1 MMTIGKKIVLMS
13 LAIIV
18 LTLGAGFAYG
28 ISLLNFSTDA
38 ISKTFRQLD
47 GEEEITPIDA
57 TEPLTILLMGVD
69 MDQATRG
76 GVWEEGR
83 SDSMILV
90 TVNPKTKETTMMS
103 LTRDIMVEIAEANG
117 ESTGTVEKLNH
128 SYSYGQAPMAI
139 ATIEKM
145 MDINID
151 RYIEINMDGLV
162 ELVDAVGGIE
172 VNNTLGFPIS
182 ISEYEPA
189 YTSIVPTGKR
199 LVNGDQALVYAR
211 MRYDDPEGDIG
222 RQRRQREVIT
232 AIVKKLLQ
240 LDGFTQYKK
249 ILTAISN
256 NMRTNIEISTA
267 TIPELLG
274 YKDSIKNLHSYQ
286 LRGLD
291 ELVEEVYYQLP
302 PTQHLLEMQ
311 NVLRTSIGLDAKTDL
326 TTNVKV
332 YEGQVG
338 LPSTIDVY
346 NAYTELLE
354 IEANPLA
361 EAVDIEAFT
370 GTSASDLPEGTASSP
385 NLSSN
390 SSEIEGTEMT
400 EATEMTEV
408 GTETQTEEGQ

>member
-1 MMTIGKKIVLMS
+1 MTIGKKIFLMS
-13 LAIIV
+13 LAIV
-18 LTLGAGFAYG
+18 GLTLGAGLIYG
-28 ISLLNFSTDA
+28 ASLLNFSTGT
-38 ISKTFRQLD
+38 ISKTYKQLD

-76 GVWEEGR
+76 GDWEGGR

-90 TVNPKTKETTMMS
+90 TVNPKTKETNMMS

-117 ESTGTVEKLNH
+117 ESSGTVEKLNH

-145 MDINID
+145 MDITID

-182 ISEYEPA
+182 ISEHEPA
-189 YTSIVPTGKR
+189 YTSIVQPGKQ
-199 LVNGDQALVYAR
+199 LVNGEQALVYAR

-232 AIVKKLLQ
+232 AIIKKLLQ

-256 NMRTNIEISTA
+256 NMRTNIEISPA
-267 TIPELLG
+267 TIPNLLG
-274 YKDSIKNLHSYQ
+274 YKDSVSKLNSYQ
-286 LRGLD
+286 LRGVDQMVD
-291 ELVEEVYYQLP
+291 EIYYQLP
-302 PTQHLLEMQ
+302 TSEHLLEMQ
-311 NVLRTSIGLDAKTDL
+311 NILKKSIGLEENTDL
-326 TTNVKV
+326 VTNVKV
-332 YEGQVG
+332 YEGQMG
-338 LPSTIDVY
+338 LPSPINVYDVY
-346 NAYTELLE
+346 TNLLLLE
-354 IEANPLA
+354 ASPWA
-361 EAVDIEAFT
+361 ESLDPEI
-370 GTSASDLPEGTASSP
+370 GSPSAT
-385 NLSSN
+385 
-390 SSEIEGTEMT
+390 TT
-400 EATEMTEV
+400 VT
-408 GTETQTEEGQ
+408 TEEQVTDFSTEPALGDENGSQ

>member
-1 MMTIGKKIVLMS
+1 MTIGKKIFLMS
-13 LAIIV
+13 LAIV
-18 LTLGAGFAYG
+18 GLTLGAGLIYG
-28 ISLLNFSTDA
+28 ASLLNFSTDA
-38 ISKTFRQLD
+38 ISKTFKQLN

-76 GVWEEGR
+76 GDWEGGR

-90 TVNPKTKETTMMS
+90 TVNPKTKETNMMS

-117 ESTGTVEKLNH
+117 ESSGTVEKLNH

-182 ISEYEPA
+182 ISEHEPA
-189 YTSIVPTGKR
+189 YTSIVQPGKQ

-222 RQRRQREVIT
+222 RQRRQREVIM
-232 AIVKKLLQ
+232 AIIKKLLQ
-240 LDGFTQYKK
+240 LDGLTQYKK

-256 NMRTNIEISTA
+256 NMRTNIEISPA
-267 TIPELLG
+267 TIPNLLG
-274 YKDSIKNLHSYQ
+274 YKDSISKLNSYQ
-286 LRGLD
+286 LRGVD
-291 ELVEEVYYQLP
+291 QMVDAIYYQLP
-302 PTQHLLEMQ
+302 TSEHLLEMQ
-311 NVLRTSIGLDAKTDL
+311 NVLKKSIGLEENTDL
-326 TTNVKV
+326 VTNVKV
-332 YEGQVG
+332 YEGQMG
-338 LPSTIDVY
+338 LPSPINVYDVY
-346 NAYTELLE
+346 TNLLLLE
-354 IEANPLA
+354 ASPWA
-361 EAVDIEAFT
+361 ESLDPEI
-370 GTSASDLPEGTASSP
+370 GSPSAT
-385 NLSSN
+385 
-390 SSEIEGTEMT
+390 TT
-400 EATEMTEV
+400 VT
-408 GTETQTEEGQ
+408 TEEQVTDFSTEPVLGDENGSQ

>member
-1 MMTIGKKIVLMS
+1 MTIGKKIVLMS
-13 LAIIV
+13 LAIV
-18 LTLGAGFAYG
+18 ALTLGAGFAYG

-38 ISKTFRQLD
+38 ISKTFKQLD

-76 GVWEEGR
+76 GAWEEGR

-145 MDINID
+145 MDIDID

-189 YTSIVPTGKR
+189 YTAIVPTGKR

-256 NMRTNIEISTA
+256 NMRTDIEISTA
-267 TIPELLG
+267 TIPSLLG
-274 YKDSIKNLHSYQ
+274 YKDSIRNLHSYQ
-286 LRGLD
+286 LRGID

-311 NVLRTSIGLDAKTDL
+311 NVLKTSIGLDEVTEL

-332 YEGQVG
+332 YEGQMG
-338 LPSTIDVY
+338 LPSTINVY
-346 NAYTELLE
+346 NAYTDLLE
-354 IEANPLA
+354 LEANPLA

-370 GTSASDLPEGTASSP
+370 GTSASDLPEGTASSSS
-385 NLSSN
+385 LSSV
-390 SSEIEGTEMT
+390 SGETGETGT
-400 EATEMTEV
+400 TEV

>member
-1 MMTIGKKIVLMS
+1 MS
-13 LAIIV
+13 LAIIG
-18 LTLGAGFAYG
+18 LTVGAGLIYG
-28 ISLLNFSTDA
+28 ASLLNFSTDA
-38 ISKTFRQLD
+38 ISKTFKQLD
-47 GEEEITPIDA
+47 GEEKITPIDA

-76 GVWEEGR
+76 GDWEGGR

-90 TVNPKTKETTMMS
+90 TVNPKTKETNMMS

-117 ESTGTVEKLNH
+117 ESSGTVEKLNH

-182 ISEYEPA
+182 ISEHEPA
-189 YTSIVPTGKR
+189 YTSIVQPGKQ

-232 AIVKKLLQ
+232 AIIKKLLQ

-256 NMRTNIEISTA
+256 NMRTNIEISPV
-267 TIPELLG
+267 TIPNLLG
-274 YKDSIKNLHSYQ
+274 YKDSVSKLNSYQ
-286 LRGLD
+286 LRGVD
-291 ELVEEVYYQLP
+291 QMVDAIYYQLP
-302 PTQHLLEMQ
+302 TSTHLLEMQ
-311 NVLRTSIGLDAKTDL
+311 NVLKKSIGLEEKTDL
-326 TTNVKV
+326 VTNVKV
-332 YEGQVG
+332 YEGQMG
-338 LPSTIDVY
+338 LPSPINVY
-346 NAYTELLE
+346 DAYTNLLLLE
-354 IEANPLA
+354 ASPWA
-361 EAVDIEAFT
+361 ESLDPEI
-370 GTSASDLPEGTASSP
+370 GSPSAT
-385 NLSSN
+385 
-390 SSEIEGTEMT
+390 TT
-400 EATEMTEV
+400 VT
-408 GTETQTEEGQ
+408 TEEQVTDFSTEPVLGDENGAQ

>member
-1 MMTIGKKIVLMS
+1 MTIGKKIFLMS
-13 LAIIV
+13 LAIV
-18 LTLGAGFAYG
+18 GLTLGAGLIYG
-28 ISLLNFSTDA
+28 ASLLNFSTDA

-47 GEEEITPIDA
+47 GEEKITPIDA

-76 GVWEEGR
+76 GDWEGGR

-90 TVNPKTKETTMMS
+90 TVNPKTKETNMMS

-117 ESTGTVEKLNH
+117 ESSGTVEKLNH

-151 RYIEINMDGLV
+151 RYIEINMDGLI

-182 ISEYEPA
+182 ISEHEPA
-189 YTSIVPTGKR
+189 YTSIVQPGKQ

-232 AIVKKLLQ
+232 AIIKKLLQ
-240 LDGFTQYKK
+240 LDGLTQYKK

-256 NMRTNIEISTA
+256 NMRTNIEISPA
-267 TIPELLG
+267 TIPSLLG
-274 YKDSIKNLHSYQ
+274 YKDSVSKLNSYQ
-286 LRGLD
+286 LRGVDQMVD
-291 ELVEEVYYQLP
+291 EIYYQLP
-302 PTQHLLEMQ
+302 TSTHLLEMQ
-311 NVLRTSIGLDAKTDL
+311 NILKKSIGLEENTDL
-326 TTNVKV
+326 VTNVKV
-332 YEGQVG
+332 YEGQMG
-338 LPSTIDVY
+338 LPSPINVYDVY
-346 NAYTELLE
+346 TNLLLLE
-354 IEANPLA
+354 ASPWA
-361 EAVDIEAFT
+361 ESLDPEI
-370 GTSASDLPEGTASSP
+370 GSPSAT
-385 NLSSN
+385 
-390 SSEIEGTEMT
+390 TT
-400 EATEMTEV
+400 VT
-408 GTETQTEEGQ
+408 TEEQVTDFSTEPVLGDENGSQ

>member
-1 MMTIGKKIVLMS
+1 MTIGKKIFLMS
-13 LAIIV
+13 LAIV
-18 LTLGAGFAYG
+18 GLTLGAGLIYG
-28 ISLLNFSTDA
+28 ASLLNFSTDA
-38 ISKTFRQLD
+38 ISKTFKHLN

-76 GVWEEGR
+76 GDWEGGR

-90 TVNPKTKETTMMS
+90 TVNPKTKETNMMS

-117 ESTGTVEKLNH
+117 ESSGTVEKLNH

-182 ISEYEPA
+182 ISEHEPA
-189 YTSIVPTGKR
+189 YTSIVQPGKQ

-232 AIVKKLLQ
+232 AIIKKLLQ
-240 LDGFTQYKK
+240 LDGLTQYKK

-256 NMRTNIEISTA
+256 NMRTNIEISPA
-267 TIPELLG
+267 TIPSLLG
-274 YKDSIKNLHSYQ
+274 YKDSVSKLNSYQ
-286 LRGLD
+286 LRGVDQMVD
-291 ELVEEVYYQLP
+291 EIYYQLP
-302 PTQHLLEMQ
+302 TSEHLLEMQ
-311 NVLRTSIGLDAKTDL
+311 NILKKSIGLEEKTDL
-326 TTNVKV
+326 VTNVKV
-332 YEGQVG
+332 YEGQMG
-338 LPSTIDVY
+338 LPSPINVYDVY
-346 NAYTELLE
+346 TNLLLLE
-354 IEANPLA
+354 ASPWA
-361 EAVDIEAFT
+361 ESLDPEI
-370 GTSASDLPEGTASSP
+370 GSPSAT
-385 NLSSN
+385 
-390 SSEIEGTEMT
+390 TT
-400 EATEMTEV
+400 VT
-408 GTETQTEEGQ
+408 TEEQVTDFSTEPVLGDENGSQ

>member
-1 MMTIGKKIVLMS
+1 MTIGKKIFLMS
-13 LAIIV
+13 LAIV
-18 LTLGAGFAYG
+18 GLTLGAGLIYG
-28 ISLLNFSTDA
+28 ASLLNFSTDA
-38 ISKTFRQLD
+38 ISKTFKQLN

-76 GVWEEGR
+76 GDWEGGR

-90 TVNPKTKETTMMS
+90 TVNPKTKETNMMS

-117 ESTGTVEKLNH
+117 DSSGTVEKLNH

-182 ISEYEPA
+182 ISEHEPA
-189 YTSIVPTGKR
+189 YTSIVQPGKQ

-222 RQRRQREVIT
+222 RQRRQREVIM
-232 AIVKKLLQ
+232 AIIKKLLQ
-240 LDGFTQYKK
+240 LDGLTQYKK

-256 NMRTNIEISTA
+256 NMRTNIEISPT
-267 TIPELLG
+267 TIPSLLG
-274 YKDSIKNLHSYQ
+274 YKDSVSKLNSYQ
-286 LRGLD
+286 LRGVDQMVD
-291 ELVEEVYYQLP
+291 EIYYQLP
-302 PTQHLLEMQ
+302 TSTHLLEMQ
-311 NVLRTSIGLDAKTDL
+311 NVLKKSIGLEENTDL
-326 TTNVKV
+326 VTNVKV
-332 YEGQVG
+332 YEGQMG
-338 LPSTIDVY
+338 LPSPINVYDVY
-346 NAYTELLE
+346 TNLLLLE
-354 IEANPLA
+354 ASPWA
-361 EAVDIEAFT
+361 ESLDPEI
-370 GTSASDLPEGTASSP
+370 GSPSAT
-385 NLSSN
+385 
-390 SSEIEGTEMT
+390 TT
-400 EATEMTEV
+400 VT
-408 GTETQTEEGQ
+408 TEEQVTDFSTEPILGDENGSQ

>member
-1 MMTIGKKIVLMS
+1 MTIGKKIFLMS
-13 LAIIV
+13 LAIV
-18 LTLGAGFAYG
+18 GLTLGAGLIYG
-28 ISLLNFSTDA
+28 ASLLNFSTGT
-38 ISKTFRQLD
+38 ISKTYKQLD
-47 GEEEITPIDA
+47 GEKEITPIDA

-76 GVWEEGR
+76 GDWEGGR

-90 TVNPKTKETTMMS
+90 TVNPKTKETNMMS
-103 LTRDIMVEIAEANG
+103 LTRDIMVEIAEASG
-117 ESTGTVEKLNH
+117 ESSGTVEKLNH

-182 ISEYEPA
+182 ISEHEPA
-189 YTSIVPTGKR
+189 YTSVVQPGKQ
-199 LVNGDQALVYAR
+199 LVNGNQALVYAR

-232 AIVKKLLQ
+232 AIIKKLLQ

-256 NMRTNIEISTA
+256 NMRTNIEISPA
-267 TIPELLG
+267 TIPSLLG
-274 YKDSIKNLHSYQ
+274 YKDSVSKLNSYQ
-286 LRGLD
+286 LRGVD
-291 ELVEEVYYQLP
+291 QMVDAIYYQLP
-302 PTQHLLEMQ
+302 TSEHLLEMQ
-311 NVLRTSIGLDAKTDL
+311 NILKKSIGLEEKTDL
-326 TTNVKV
+326 VTNVKV

-338 LPSTIDVY
+338 LPSPINVYDVY
-346 NAYTELLE
+346 TNLLLLE
-354 IEANPLA
+354 ASPWAERLDPEIGNP
-361 EAVDIEAFT
+361 
-370 GTSASDLPEGTASSP
+370 SAT
-385 NLSSN
+385 
-390 SSEIEGTEMT
+390 TT
-400 EATEMTEV
+400 VT
-408 GTETQTEEGQ
+408 TEEQVTDFSTEPILGDENGSQ

>member
-1 MMTIGKKIVLMS
+1 MTIGKKIFLMS
-13 LAIIV
+13 LAIIG
-18 LTLGAGFAYG
+18 LTVGAGLIYG
-28 ISLLNFSTDA
+28 ASLLNFSTDA
-38 ISKTFRQLD
+38 ISKTFKQLD
-47 GEEEITPIDA
+47 GEEKITPIDA

-76 GVWEEGR
+76 GDWEGGR

-90 TVNPKTKETTMMS
+90 TVNPKTKETNMMS

-117 ESTGTVEKLNH
+117 ESSGTVEKLNH

-182 ISEYEPA
+182 ISEHEPA
-189 YTSIVPTGKR
+189 YTSIVQPGKQ

-232 AIVKKLLQ
+232 AIIKKLLQ
-240 LDGFTQYKK
+240 LDGLTQYKK

-256 NMRTNIEISTA
+256 NMRTNIEISPA
-267 TIPELLG
+267 TIPSLLG
-274 YKDSIKNLHSYQ
+274 YKDSVSKLNSYQ
-286 LRGLD
+286 LRGVDQMVD
-291 ELVEEVYYQLP
+291 EIYYQLP
-302 PTQHLLEMQ
+302 TSEHLLEMQ
-311 NVLRTSIGLDAKTDL
+311 NILKKSIGLEEKTDL
-326 TTNVKV
+326 VTNVKV
-332 YEGQVG
+332 YEGQMG
-338 LPSTIDVY
+338 LPSPINVYDVY
-346 NAYTELLE
+346 TNLLLLE
-354 IEANPLA
+354 ASPWA
-361 EAVDIEAFT
+361 ESLDPEI
-370 GTSASDLPEGTASSP
+370 GSPSAT
-385 NLSSN
+385 
-390 SSEIEGTEMT
+390 TT
-400 EATEMTEV
+400 VT
-408 GTETQTEEGQ
+408 TEEQVTDFSTEPVLGDENGSQ

>member
-47 GEEEITPIDA
+47 GQDEITPIDA

-354 IEANPLA
+354 LEADPLA

-385 NLSSN
+385 NLPSN
-390 SSEIEGTEMT
+390 SSELEGTET
-400 EATEMTEV
+400 TEMTEV

>member
-1 MMTIGKKIVLMS
+1 MTIGKKIFLMS
-13 LAIIV
+13 LAIV
-18 LTLGAGFAYG
+18 GLTLGAGLIYG
-28 ISLLNFSTDA
+28 AGLLNFSTDA
-38 ISKTFRQLD
+38 ISKTFKQLN

-76 GVWEEGR
+76 GDWEGGR

-90 TVNPKTKETTMMS
+90 TVNPKTKETNMMS

-117 ESTGTVEKLNH
+117 ESSGTVEKLNH

-182 ISEYEPA
+182 ISEHEPA
-189 YTSIVPTGKR
+189 YTSIVQPGKQ

-222 RQRRQREVIT
+222 RQRRQREVIM
-232 AIVKKLLQ
+232 AIIKKLLQ
-240 LDGFTQYKK
+240 LDGLTQYKK

-256 NMRTNIEISTA
+256 NMRTNIEISPA
-267 TIPELLG
+267 TIPSLLG
-274 YKDSIKNLHSYQ
+274 YKDSVSKLNSYQ
-286 LRGLD
+286 LRGVDQMVD
-291 ELVEEVYYQLP
+291 EIYYQLP
-302 PTQHLLEMQ
+302 TSTHLLEMQ
-311 NVLRTSIGLDAKTDL
+311 NILKKSIGLEENTDL
-326 TTNVKV
+326 VTNVKV
-332 YEGQVG
+332 YEGQMG
-338 LPSTIDVY
+338 LPSPINVYDVY
-346 NAYTELLE
+346 TNLLLLE
-354 IEANPLA
+354 ASPWA
-361 EAVDIEAFT
+361 ESLDPEI
-370 GTSASDLPEGTASSP
+370 GSPSAT
-385 NLSSN
+385 
-390 SSEIEGTEMT
+390 TT
-400 EATEMTEV
+400 VT
-408 GTETQTEEGQ
+408 TEEQVTDFSTEPVLGDENGSQ

>member
-1 MMTIGKKIVLMS
+1 MTIGKKIFLMS
-13 LAIIV
+13 LAIIG
-18 LTLGAGFAYG
+18 LTVGAGLIYG
-28 ISLLNFSTDA
+28 ASLLNFSTDA
-38 ISKTFRQLD
+38 ISKTFKQLD
-47 GEEEITPIDA
+47 GEEKITPIDA

-76 GVWEEGR
+76 GDWEGGR

-90 TVNPKTKETTMMS
+90 TVNPKTKETNMMS

-117 ESTGTVEKLNH
+117 ESSGTVEKLNH

-182 ISEYEPA
+182 ISEHEPA
-189 YTSIVPTGKR
+189 YTSIVQPGKQ

-232 AIVKKLLQ
+232 AIIKKLLQ

-256 NMRTNIEISTA
+256 NMRTNIEISPV
-267 TIPELLG
+267 TIPNLLG
-274 YKDSIKNLHSYQ
+274 YKDSVSKLNSYQ
-286 LRGLD
+286 LRGVD
-291 ELVEEVYYQLP
+291 QMVDAIYYQLP
-302 PTQHLLEMQ
+302 TSTHLLEMQ
-311 NVLRTSIGLDAKTDL
+311 NVLKKSIGLEEKTDL
-326 TTNVKV
+326 VTNVKV
-332 YEGQVG
+332 YEGQMG
-338 LPSTIDVY
+338 LPSPINVY
-346 NAYTELLE
+346 DAYTNLLLLE
-354 IEANPLA
+354 ASPWA
-361 EAVDIEAFT
+361 ESLDPEI
-370 GTSASDLPEGTASSP
+370 GSPSATTTVT
-385 NLSSN
+385 
-390 SSEIEGTEMT
+390 TEEQVT
-400 EATEMTEV
+400 DFS
-408 GTETQTEEGQ
+408 TETVLGDENGAQ

>member
-1 MMTIGKKIVLMS
+1 MTIGKKIFLMS
-13 LAIIV
+13 LAIV
-18 LTLGAGFAYG
+18 GLTLGAGLIYG
-28 ISLLNFSTDA
+28 ASLLNFSTDA

-47 GEEEITPIDA
+47 GEEKITPIDA

-76 GVWEEGR
+76 GDWEGGR

-90 TVNPKTKETTMMS
+90 TVNPKTKETNMMS

-117 ESTGTVEKLNH
+117 ESSGTVEKLNH

-151 RYIEINMDGLV
+151 RYIEINMDGLI

-182 ISEYEPA
+182 ISEHEPA
-189 YTSIVPTGKR
+189 YTSIVQPGKQ

-232 AIVKKLLQ
+232 AIIKKLLQ
-240 LDGFTQYKK
+240 LDGLTQYKK

-256 NMRTNIEISTA
+256 NMRTNIEISPA
-267 TIPELLG
+267 TIPSLLG
-274 YKDSIKNLHSYQ
+274 YKDSVSKLNSYQ
-286 LRGLD
+286 LRGVDQMVD
-291 ELVEEVYYQLP
+291 EIYYQLP
-302 PTQHLLEMQ
+302 TSEHLLEMQ
-311 NVLRTSIGLDAKTDL
+311 NILKKSIGLEEKTDL
-326 TTNVKV
+326 VTNVKV
-332 YEGQVG
+332 YEGQMG
-338 LPSTIDVY
+338 LPSPINVYDVY
-346 NAYTELLE
+346 TNLLLLE
-354 IEANPLA
+354 ASPWA
-361 EAVDIEAFT
+361 ESLDPEI
-370 GTSASDLPEGTASSP
+370 GSPSAT
-385 NLSSN
+385 
-390 SSEIEGTEMT
+390 TT
-400 EATEMTEV
+400 VT
-408 GTETQTEEGQ
+408 TEEQVTDFSTEPVLGDENGSQ

>member
-1 MMTIGKKIVLMS
+1 MTIGKKIFLMS
-13 LAIIV
+13 LAIV
-18 LTLGAGFAYG
+18 GLTLGAGLIYG
-28 ISLLNFSTDA
+28 ASLLNFSTDA
-38 ISKTFRQLD
+38 ISKTFKQLN

-76 GVWEEGR
+76 GDWEGGR

-90 TVNPKTKETTMMS
+90 TVNPKTKETNMMS

-117 ESTGTVEKLNH
+117 ESSGTVEKLNH

-182 ISEYEPA
+182 ISEHEPA
-189 YTSIVPTGKR
+189 YTSIVQPGKQ

-222 RQRRQREVIT
+222 RQRRQREVIM
-232 AIVKKLLQ
+232 AIIKKLLQ
-240 LDGFTQYKK
+240 LDGLTQYKK

-256 NMRTNIEISTA
+256 NMRTNIEISPA
-267 TIPELLG
+267 TIPSLLG
-274 YKDSIKNLHSYQ
+274 YKDSVSKLNSYQ
-286 LRGLD
+286 LRGVDQMVD
-291 ELVEEVYYQLP
+291 EIYYQLP
-302 PTQHLLEMQ
+302 TSEHLLEMQ
-311 NVLRTSIGLDAKTDL
+311 NILKKSIGLEENTDL
-326 TTNVKV
+326 VTNVKV
-332 YEGQVG
+332 YEGQMG
-338 LPSTIDVY
+338 LPSPINVYDVY
-346 NAYTELLE
+346 TNLLLLE
-354 IEANPLA
+354 ASPWA
-361 EAVDIEAFT
+361 ESLDPEI
-370 GTSASDLPEGTASSP
+370 GSPSAT
-385 NLSSN
+385 
-390 SSEIEGTEMT
+390 TT
-400 EATEMTEV
+400 VT
-408 GTETQTEEGQ
+408 TEEQVTDFSTEPVLGDENGSQ

>member
-1 MMTIGKKIVLMS
+1 MTIGKKIFLMS
-13 LAIIV
+13 LAIIG
-18 LTLGAGFAYG
+18 LTVGAGLIYG
-28 ISLLNFSTDA
+28 ASLLNFSTDA
-38 ISKTFRQLD
+38 ISKTFKQLD
-47 GEEEITPIDA
+47 GEEKITPIDA

-76 GVWEEGR
+76 GDWEGGR

-90 TVNPKTKETTMMS
+90 TVNPKTKETNMMS

-117 ESTGTVEKLNH
+117 ESSGTVEKLNH

-182 ISEYEPA
+182 ISEHEPA
-189 YTSIVPTGKR
+189 YTSIVQPGKQ

-232 AIVKKLLQ
+232 AIIKKLLQ

-256 NMRTNIEISTA
+256 NMRTNIEISPA
-267 TIPELLG
+267 TIPNLLG
-274 YKDSIKNLHSYQ
+274 YKDSVSKLNSYQ
-286 LRGLD
+286 LRGVD
-291 ELVEEVYYQLP
+291 QMVDAIYYQLP
-302 PTQHLLEMQ
+302 TSEHLLEMQ
-311 NVLRTSIGLDAKTDL
+311 NILKKSIGLEEKTDL
-326 TTNVKV
+326 VTNVKV
-332 YEGQVG
+332 YEGQAG
-338 LPSTIDVY
+338 LPSPINVYDVY
-346 NAYTELLE
+346 TNLLLLE
-354 IEANPLA
+354 ASPWAERLDPEIGNP
-361 EAVDIEAFT
+361 
-370 GTSASDLPEGTASSP
+370 SAT
-385 NLSSN
+385 
-390 SSEIEGTEMT
+390 TT
-400 EATEMTEV
+400 VT
-408 GTETQTEEGQ
+408 TEEQVTDFSTEPVLGDENGAQ

>member
-1 MMTIGKKIVLMS
+1 MTIGKKIFLMS
-13 LAIIV
+13 LAIV
-18 LTLGAGFAYG
+18 GLTLGAGLIYG
-28 ISLLNFSTDA
+28 ASLLNFSTGT
-38 ISKTFRQLD
+38 ISKTYKQLD

-76 GVWEEGR
+76 GDWEGGR

-90 TVNPKTKETTMMS
+90 TVNPKTKETNMMS

-117 ESTGTVEKLNH
+117 ESSGTVEKLNH

-145 MDINID
+145 MDITID

-182 ISEYEPA
+182 ISEHEPA
-189 YTSIVPTGKR
+189 YTSIVQPGKQ
-199 LVNGDQALVYAR
+199 LVNGEQALVYAR

-232 AIVKKLLQ
+232 AIIKKLLQ

-256 NMRTNIEISTA
+256 NMRTNIEISPA
-267 TIPELLG
+267 TIPSLLG
-274 YKDSIKNLHSYQ
+274 YKDSVSKLNSYQ
-286 LRGLD
+286 LRGVDQMVD
-291 ELVEEVYYQLP
+291 EIYYQLP
-302 PTQHLLEMQ
+302 TSEHLLEMQ
-311 NVLRTSIGLDAKTDL
+311 NILKKSIGLEEKTDL
-326 TTNVKV
+326 VTNVKV
-332 YEGQVG
+332 YEGQMG
-338 LPSTIDVY
+338 LPSPINVYDVY
-346 NAYTELLE
+346 TNLLLLE
-354 IEANPLA
+354 ASPWAESLA
-361 EAVDIEAFT
+361 PEI
-370 GTSASDLPEGTASSP
+370 GSPSAT
-385 NLSSN
+385 
-390 SSEIEGTEMT
+390 TT
-400 EATEMTEV
+400 VT
-408 GTETQTEEGQ
+408 TEEQVTDFSTEPVLGDENGSQ

>member
-1 MMTIGKKIVLMS
+1 MTIGKKIFLMS
-13 LAIIV
+13 LAIV
-18 LTLGAGFAYG
+18 GLTLGAGLIYG
-28 ISLLNFSTDA
+28 ASLLNFSTDA
-38 ISKTFRQLD
+38 ISKTFKQLN

-76 GVWEEGR
+76 GDWEGGR

-90 TVNPKTKETTMMS
+90 TVNPKTKETNMMS

-117 ESTGTVEKLNH
+117 ESSGTVEKLNH

-145 MDINID
+145 MDITID

-182 ISEYEPA
+182 ISEHEPA
-189 YTSIVPTGKR
+189 YTSIVQPGKQ

-232 AIVKKLLQ
+232 AIIKKLLQ
-240 LDGFTQYKK
+240 LDGLTQYKK

-256 NMRTNIEISTA
+256 NMRTNIEISPA
-267 TIPELLG
+267 TIPSLLG
-274 YKDSIKNLHSYQ
+274 YKDSVSKLNSYQ
-286 LRGLD
+286 LRGVDQMVD
-291 ELVEEVYYQLP
+291 EIYYQLP
-302 PTQHLLEMQ
+302 TSEHLLEMQ
-311 NVLRTSIGLDAKTDL
+311 NILKKSIGLEENTDL
-326 TTNVKV
+326 VTNVKV
-332 YEGQVG
+332 YEGQMG
-338 LPSTIDVY
+338 LPSPINVYDVY
-346 NAYTELLE
+346 TNLLLLE
-354 IEANPLA
+354 ASPWA
-361 EAVDIEAFT
+361 ESLDPEI
-370 GTSASDLPEGTASSP
+370 GSPSAT
-385 NLSSN
+385 
-390 SSEIEGTEMT
+390 TT
-400 EATEMTEV
+400 VT
-408 GTETQTEEGQ
+408 TEEQVTDFSTEPVLGDENGSQ

>member
-256 NMRTNIEISTA
+256 NMRTDIEISTA

-274 YKDSIKNLHSYQ
+274 YKDSIRNLHSYQ
-286 LRGLD
+286 LRGID
-291 ELVEEVYYQLP
+291 ELVDEIYYQLP

-311 NVLRTSIGLDAKTDL
+311 NILKTSIGLEAKTDL
-326 TTNVKV
+326 LTNVKV
-332 YEGQVG
+332 YEGQMG
-338 LPSTIDVY
+338 LSSPINVY
-346 NAYTELLE
+346 NAYTDLLE
-354 IEANPLA
+354 LEASPWA
-361 EAVDIEAFT
+361 EVIDLETMT
-370 GTSASDLPEGTASSP
+370 GTVATDASDLQVSEEQFDSVVVETTETEISGTT
-385 NLSSN
+385 
-390 SSEIEGTEMT
+390 EIE
-400 EATEMTEV
+400 
-408 GTETQTEEGQ
+408 TETQTEDGQ

>member
-1 MMTIGKKIVLMS
+1 MTIGKKIFLMS
-13 LAIIV
+13 LAIIG
-18 LTLGAGFAYG
+18 LTLGAGLIYG
-28 ISLLNFSTDA
+28 ASLLNFSTDA
-38 ISKTFRQLD
+38 ISKTFKQLN

-76 GVWEEGR
+76 GDWEGGR

-90 TVNPKTKETTMMS
+90 TVNPKTKETNMMS

-117 ESTGTVEKLNH
+117 ESSGTVEKLNH

-182 ISEYEPA
+182 ISEHEPA
-189 YTSIVPTGKR
+189 YTSIVQPGKQ

-232 AIVKKLLQ
+232 AIIKKLLQ
-240 LDGFTQYKK
+240 LDGLTQYKK

-256 NMRTNIEISTA
+256 NMRTNIEISPA
-267 TIPELLG
+267 TIPSLLG
-274 YKDSIKNLHSYQ
+274 YKDSVSKLNSYQ
-286 LRGLD
+286 LRGVDQMVD
-291 ELVEEVYYQLP
+291 EIYYQLP
-302 PTQHLLEMQ
+302 TSEHLLEMQ
-311 NVLRTSIGLDAKTDL
+311 NILKKSIGLEEKTDL
-326 TTNVKV
+326 VTNVKV
-332 YEGQVG
+332 YEGQMG
-338 LPSTIDVY
+338 LPSPINVYDVY
-346 NAYTELLE
+346 TNLLLLE
-354 IEANPLA
+354 ASPWA
-361 EAVDIEAFT
+361 ESLDPEI
-370 GTSASDLPEGTASSP
+370 GSPSAT
-385 NLSSN
+385 
-390 SSEIEGTEMT
+390 TT
-400 EATEMTEV
+400 VT
-408 GTETQTEEGQ
+408 TEEQVTDFSTEPVLGDEDGSQ

>member
-1 MMTIGKKIVLMS
+1 MTIGKKIFLMS
-13 LAIIV
+13 LAIIG
-18 LTLGAGFAYG
+18 LTVGAGLIYG
-28 ISLLNFSTDA
+28 ASLLNFSTDA
-38 ISKTFRQLD
+38 ISKTFKQLD
-47 GEEEITPIDA
+47 GEEKITPIDA

-76 GVWEEGR
+76 GDWEGGR

-90 TVNPKTKETTMMS
+90 TVNPKTKETNMMS

-117 ESTGTVEKLNH
+117 ESSGTVEKLNH

-139 ATIEKM
+139 TTIEKM

-182 ISEYEPA
+182 ISEHEPA
-189 YTSIVPTGKR
+189 YTSIVQPGKQ

-232 AIVKKLLQ
+232 AIIKKLLQ

-256 NMRTNIEISTA
+256 NMRTNIEISPA
-267 TIPELLG
+267 TIPNLLG
-274 YKDSIKNLHSYQ
+274 YKDSISKLNSYQ
-286 LRGLD
+286 LRGVD
-291 ELVEEVYYQLP
+291 QMVDAIYYQLP
-302 PTQHLLEMQ
+302 TSTHLLEMQ
-311 NVLRTSIGLDAKTDL
+311 NVLKKSIGLEENTDL
-326 TTNVKV
+326 VTNVKV
-332 YEGQVG
+332 YEGQMG
-338 LPSTIDVY
+338 LPSPINVYDVY
-346 NAYTELLE
+346 TNLLLLE
-354 IEANPLA
+354 ASPWA
-361 EAVDIEAFT
+361 ESLDPEI
-370 GTSASDLPEGTASSP
+370 GSPSAT
-385 NLSSN
+385 
-390 SSEIEGTEMT
+390 TT
-400 EATEMTEV
+400 VT
-408 GTETQTEEGQ
+408 TEEQVTDFSTEPVLGDENGSQ

>member
-1 MMTIGKKIVLMS
+1 MTIGKKIFLMS
-13 LAIIV
+13 LAIV
-18 LTLGAGFAYG
+18 GLTLGAGLIYG
-28 ISLLNFSTDA
+28 ASLLNFSTGA
-38 ISKTFRQLD
+38 ISKTFKQLN

-76 GVWEEGR
+76 GDWEGGR

-90 TVNPKTKETTMMS
+90 TVNPKTKETNMMS

-117 ESTGTVEKLNH
+117 ESSGTVEKLNH

-145 MDINID
+145 MDITID

-182 ISEYEPA
+182 ISEHEPA
-189 YTSIVPTGKR
+189 YTSIVQPGKQ

-232 AIVKKLLQ
+232 AIIKKLLQ
-240 LDGFTQYKK
+240 LDGLTQYKK

-256 NMRTNIEISTA
+256 NMRTNIEISPA
-267 TIPELLG
+267 TIPSLLG
-274 YKDSIKNLHSYQ
+274 YKDSVSKLNSYQ
-286 LRGLD
+286 LRGVDQMVD
-291 ELVEEVYYQLP
+291 EIYYQLP
-302 PTQHLLEMQ
+302 TSEHLLEMQ
-311 NVLRTSIGLDAKTDL
+311 NILKKSIGLEEKTDL
-326 TTNVKV
+326 VTNVKV
-332 YEGQVG
+332 YEGQMG
-338 LPSTIDVY
+338 LPSPINVYDVY
-346 NAYTELLE
+346 TNLLLLE
-354 IEANPLA
+354 ASPWA
-361 EAVDIEAFT
+361 ESLDPEI
-370 GTSASDLPEGTASSP
+370 GSPSAT
-385 NLSSN
+385 
-390 SSEIEGTEMT
+390 TT
-400 EATEMTEV
+400 VT
-408 GTETQTEEGQ
+408 TEEQVTDFSTEPVLGDENGSQ

>member
-1 MMTIGKKIVLMS
+1 MTIGKKIFLMS
-13 LAIIV
+13 LAIV
-18 LTLGAGFAYG
+18 GLTLGAGLIYG
-28 ISLLNFSTDA
+28 ASLLNFSTGT
-38 ISKTFRQLD
+38 ISKTYKQLD

-76 GVWEEGR
+76 GDWEGGR

-90 TVNPKTKETTMMS
+90 TVNPKTKETNMMS

-117 ESTGTVEKLNH
+117 ESSGTVEKLNH

-145 MDINID
+145 MDITID

-182 ISEYEPA
+182 ISEHEPA
-189 YTSIVPTGKR
+189 YTSIVQPGQQ

-232 AIVKKLLQ
+232 AIIKKLLQ
-240 LDGFTQYKK
+240 LDGLTQYKK

-256 NMRTNIEISTA
+256 NMRTNIEISPA
-267 TIPELLG
+267 TIPSLLG
-274 YKDSIKNLHSYQ
+274 YKDSVSKLNSCQ
-286 LRGLD
+286 LRGVDQMVD
-291 ELVEEVYYQLP
+291 EIYYQLP
-302 PTQHLLEMQ
+302 TSEHLLEMQ
-311 NVLRTSIGLDAKTDL
+311 NILKKSIGLEEKTDL
-326 TTNVKV
+326 VTNVKV
-332 YEGQVG
+332 YEGQMG
-338 LPSTIDVY
+338 LPSPINVYDVY
-346 NAYTELLE
+346 TNLLLLE
-354 IEANPLA
+354 ASPWA
-361 EAVDIEAFT
+361 ESLDPEI
-370 GTSASDLPEGTASSP
+370 GSPSAT
-385 NLSSN
+385 
-390 SSEIEGTEMT
+390 TT
-400 EATEMTEV
+400 VT
-408 GTETQTEEGQ
+408 TEEQVTDFSTEPVLGDENGSQ